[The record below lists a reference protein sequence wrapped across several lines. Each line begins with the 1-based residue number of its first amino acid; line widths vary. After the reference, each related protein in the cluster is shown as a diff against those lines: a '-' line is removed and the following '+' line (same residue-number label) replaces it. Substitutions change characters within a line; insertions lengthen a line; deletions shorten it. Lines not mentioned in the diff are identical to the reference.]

1 MKLKK
6 FFAGVLAVAM
16 MLTVGATAAFAET
29 ITVPG
34 EDYKGAK
41 MLVADGNQQANVTL
55 TKILEVKEGTAPDE
69 MKFNFTVTADGNS
82 TALATA
88 STEFKIA
95 DQENKVFNTT
105 NGEDGSGIYK
115 RTFDIDVA
123 ALTKD
128 KPVGEYTFTI
138 TETMAKAYQSVTAE
152 RETLTMVVSKVNAK
166 ELKADSTA
174 EFGYFVALK
183 TASGKVL
190 ATEAFKNFYG
200 DKGSIHDLTLSKT
213 VHGALG
219 DLSKKFTFTIK
230 FTKADTLKENNDT
243 GLYKGPMVAE
253 ITGEDASI
261 VVKNT
266 TNSIAANSYLE
277 LDKEYTVTLRHGG
290 SLKLSNLPAGI
301 KYEVCEDGST
311 VDGSDVVLNT
321 TNTSGQSVKYV
332 VTVKDASSQK
342 VGFDSSANTVSGS
355 VSADVTTAFHN
366 TNDAE
371 PDMGVVLDNAPYI
384 AMLAIVAIGGVAL
397 MLNKRRRDEE

>member
-6 FFAGVLAVAM
+6 FFAGVLAAAM
-16 MLTVGATAAFAET
+16 MLTVGATAAFATT

-41 MLVADGNQQANVTL
+41 MLVADVNQQANVTL

-88 STEFKIA
+88 STEFKIT

-123 ALTKD
+123 ALTKN

-138 TETMAKAYQSVTAE
+138 TETMEKAYQSVTAE

-166 ELKADSTA
+166 ELKEDSTA

-190 ATEAFKNFYG
+190 ATEAFKNYYG
-200 DKGSIHDLTLSKT
+200 NNNSVNNLTLSKT

-219 DLSKKFTFTIK
+219 DLSKPFTFKITFNKNHEI
-230 FTKADTLKENNDT
+230 ADAT
-243 GLYKGPMVAE
+243 GLYKGPQLPANLDG
-253 ITGEDASI
+253 ITVTGKNAGDYLTIGE
-261 VVKNT
+261 
-266 TNSIAANSYLE
+266 
-277 LDKEYTVTLRHGG
+277 EYTVTMKHGQ
-290 SLKLSNLPAGI
+290 SLTFTNLPADVEYVV
-301 KYEVCEDGST
+301 KEDGSEAGAAGVT
-311 VDGSDVVLNT
+311 LTDTNDAGNT
-321 TNTSGQSVKYV
+321 VKYD
-332 VTVKDASSQK
+332 VTVKNANGEN
-342 VGFDSSANTVSGS
+342 VGFDSNAVTVSGS
-355 VSADVTTAFHN
+355 ISADVTTAFHN
-366 TNDAE
+366 TNAAE
-371 PDMGVVLDNAPYI
+371 PDMGVILDNAPYI
-384 AMLAIVAIGGVAL
+384 ALLAIVAIGGVAL

>member
-6 FFAGVLAVAM
+6 FFAGVLAAAM
-16 MLTVGATAAFAET
+16 MLTVGATAAFADT
-29 ITVPG
+29 ISVSG

-41 MLVADGNQQANVTL
+41 MLVADENQQANVTL
-55 TKILEVKEGTAPDE
+55 TKILEVKEGTAPDY
-69 MKFNFTVTADGNS
+69 MKFNFAVTADGNS

-105 NGEDGSGIYK
+105 NGDNGSGIYK

-123 ALTKD
+123 ALTKN

-138 TETMAKAYQSVTAE
+138 TETMEKAYQSVTAE

-166 ELKADSTA
+166 ELKEDSTA

-190 ATEAFKNFYG
+190 ATEAFKNYYG
-200 DKGSIHDLTLSKT
+200 NNNSVNNLTLSKT

-219 DLSKKFTFTIK
+219 DLSKDFTFKIK
-230 FTKADTLKENNDT
+230 FTKANDLKNNTDT
-243 GLYKGPMVAE
+243 GLYKGPQVTDLSDTAT
-253 ITGEDASI
+253 IKDG
-261 VVKNT
+261 T
-266 TNSIAANSYLE
+266 TNIDKNAYLE
-277 LDKEYTVTLRHGG
+277 LDKEYTVTLQHGD
-290 SLKLSNLPAGI
+290 SLDLSNLPAGI
-301 KYEVCEDGST
+301 KYEIYENGSQ
-311 VDGSDVVLNT
+311 VDNGAV
-321 TNTSGQSVKYV
+321 V
-332 VTVKDASSQK
+332 VTVDEVKYTVTVTNMAFDTTENTKIKDAIS
-342 VGFDSSANTVSGS
+342 DE
-355 VSADVTTAFHN
+355 DVTVAFQN
-366 TNDAE
+366 TNPDS

>member
-6 FFAGVLAVAM
+6 FFAGVLAAAM
-16 MLTVGATAAFAET
+16 MLTVGATAAFAT
-29 ITVPG
+29 AITVPG

-41 MLVADGNQQANVTL
+41 MLVADVNQQANVTL

-88 STEFKIA
+88 STEFKIT

-123 ALTKD
+123 ALTKN

-183 TASGKVL
+183 TANGKVL

-219 DLSKKFTFTIK
+219 DLSKPFTFKITFNKNHDI
-230 FTKADTLKENNDT
+230 TDAS
-243 GLYKGPMVAE
+243 GLYKGPQLPTNLDSVTVSGKNGGDYLT
-253 ITGEDASI
+253 IGE
-261 VVKNT
+261 
-266 TNSIAANSYLE
+266 
-277 LDKEYTVTLRHGG
+277 EYTVTMKHGQ
-290 SLKLSNLPAGI
+290 SLTFTNLPAGVEYVV
-301 KYEVCEDGST
+301 KEDGSEAGADSVTLTCTNDAGNT
-311 VDGSDVVLNT
+311 VKYDV
-321 TNTSGQSVKYV
+321 SVKN
-332 VTVKDASSQK
+332 ANGEN
-342 VGFDSSANTVSGS
+342 VGFDSNKATVSGS
-355 VSADVTTAFHN
+355 ISADVTTAFHN
-366 TNDAE
+366 TNKAE

>member
-6 FFAGVLAVAM
+6 FFAGVLAAAM
-16 MLTVGATAAFAET
+16 MLTVGATAAFADT
-29 ITVPG
+29 ISVPG

-41 MLVADGNQQANVTL
+41 MLVADENQQANVTL
-55 TKILEVKEGTAPDE
+55 TKILEVKEGTAPDY
-69 MKFNFTVTADGNS
+69 MKFNFAVTADGYS

-105 NGEDGSGIYK
+105 NGDNGSGIYK

-123 ALTKD
+123 ALTKN

-138 TETMAKAYQSVTAE
+138 TETMEKAYQSVTAE
-152 RETLTMVVSKVNAK
+152 REPLTMVVSKVNAK
-166 ELKADSTA
+166 ELKEDSTA

-190 ATEAFKNFYG
+190 ATEAFKNYYG
-200 DKGSIHDLTLSKT
+200 NNNSVNNLTLSKT

-219 DLSKKFTFTIK
+219 DLSKPFTFKITFNKNHEI
-230 FTKADTLKENNDT
+230 ADAT
-243 GLYKGPMVAE
+243 GLYKGPQLPANLDG
-253 ITGEDASI
+253 ITVTGKNAGDYLTIGE
-261 VVKNT
+261 
-266 TNSIAANSYLE
+266 
-277 LDKEYTVTLRHGG
+277 EYTVTMKHGQ
-290 SLKLSNLPAGI
+290 SLTFTNLPADVEYVV
-301 KYEVCEDGST
+301 KEDGSEAGAAGVT
-311 VDGSDVVLNT
+311 LTDTNDAGNT
-321 TNTSGQSVKYV
+321 VKYD
-332 VTVKDASSQK
+332 VTVKNANGEN
-342 VGFDSSANTVSGS
+342 VGFDSNAVTVSGS
-355 VSADVTTAFHN
+355 ISADVTTAFHN
-366 TNDAE
+366 TNAAE